1 MENENEN
8 SDIIDINSI
17 PDKSFLYF
25 QMSITPQKI
34 SDFFKQGI
42 IYNEKSNNSK
52 DISKLNKADFLLIF
66 NSLFSKDINTIIY
79 LNQICLL
86 IFERLKEKKCI
97 FKINPPFSTKNYSL
111 TDITSTEKIEI
122 LIVQLFLS
130 AIMITNFKTKLESMF
145 NIIDTDNDKL
155 INEEEIKKLVII
167 TNKLFYEDS
176 KEKFSKS
183 SLIQQA
189 MSNFKANKALS
200 KLLYGKSD
208 LKKLLEKEKYINFE
222 QFYERL
228 IKLDNYMYDIIPMF
242 ISLKKFLANKKEEIE
257 MYLDDQCKKDFV
269 DISYEL
275 INKNNLINYIS
286 PRNYMKQFFDK
297 KKKIKKKKI
306 DPLKEIKEK
315 KERQKEL
322 KMQRLIEMKK
332 REFGK
337 KFNPILRLTLTKSN
351 LSSSDININPQT
363 VKKILDE
370 KEFNYNTPVIN
381 NTKTNTNTNSNKHI
395 NLNNEEI
402 YTNQKISENY
412 TKSNNNYKK
421 INTAEYIKKLKL
433 YSKKEKESEKSSEK
447 KLPNSFPL
455 IKETRRK
462 TILNK
467 IFDIPTEVTPFDITE
482 KTTNE
487 KNTITNNNKIL
498 SFSSNQNLVDKKEK
512 PISDKILETN
522 FSTLGLV
529 TPILTSNE
537 NTYMNFK
544 KIDINNKKQNK
555 DIWQTTNKAPLRK
568 GNKLIEPLSPRYSLI
583 NTTSRKYLP
592 NIPFLNSTNSNMNKK
607 QGEKSIESGD
617 YYKFSSICFP
627 PCIIKTKEK
636 NNSDSFC
643 LTKEDKRL
651 KKLKRIKKIKYEG
664 FDFSKTLLNTYDEIK
679 NNITDE
685 LEQQRNYDLNGL
697 TTILKIKKS
706 ILDKTNKFHFVDFR
720 KNKVSFKNFYVF
732 QSKKKK

>member
-97 FKINPPFSTKNYSL
+97 FKINPPFSSKNYSL

-130 AIMITNFKTKLESMF
+130 VIMITNFKTKLESMF

-242 ISLKKFLANKKEEIE
+242 ISLKKFLSNKKEEIE

-433 YSKKEKESEKSSEK
+433 YSKKEKEGEKSSEK

-498 SFSSNQNLVDKKEK
+498 SFSSNQNLIDKKEK

-592 NIPFLNSTNSNMNKK
+592 NIPFLNSTNKK

-697 TTILKIKKS
+697 NAILKIKKS
-706 ILDKTNKFHFVDFR
+706 ILDKTSKFHFVDFR